1 MPPKHLLGVVKS
13 AAATGLPGA
22 ELALTLFFT
31 IKGTVS
37 VCGGN

>member
-13 AAATGLPGA
+13 AAATGA
-22 ELALTLFFT
+22 EFALELFFT

-37 VCGGN
+37 VC